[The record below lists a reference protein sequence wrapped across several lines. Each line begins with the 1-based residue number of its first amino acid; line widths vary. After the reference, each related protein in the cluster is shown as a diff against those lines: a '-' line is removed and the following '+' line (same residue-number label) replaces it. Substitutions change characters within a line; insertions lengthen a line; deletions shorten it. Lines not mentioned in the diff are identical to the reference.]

1 MHTKN
6 SNAMNW
12 CQEDRIYLSMSQTQQ
27 FYYLTIFLLRQRWMT
42 AVDILVLWKMMICLI
57 LGKEADICDGLHFKM
72 MVLTIL
78 RVNSQYLLLPSIGNN
93 TIPATTVMV

>member
-1 MHTKN
+1 
-6 SNAMNW
+6 
-12 CQEDRIYLSMSQTQQ
+12 
-27 FYYLTIFLLRQRWMT
+27 
-42 AVDILVLWKMMICLI
+42 MMICLI

-93 TIPATTVMV
+93 TIPAMTVMV